1 MHMCMHVCMNAYMHA
16 CIHVCMGASM
26 YKCMNEIT
34 IEFIIPYSWMKH
46 FDGNNQGRY
55 HYAQQ

>member
-34 IEFIIPYSWMKH
+34 IEFIIPYSSKKH
-46 FDGNNQGRY
+46 FDGNNQDRY
-55 HYAQQ
+55 HCAQQ